1 MQFERK
7 GTKKIAHTQAY
18 ARFFMKNIL
27 FTPYSP
33 LAGVPFLPSLER
45 DHHGTIS
52 RERPNNG
59 PRVDFLLKN
68 GLDVCFDLFA
78 ELIQAVEAAF
88 RTEIAEQANA
98 QLSAV

>member
-1 MQFERK
+1 MP
-7 GTKKIAHTQAY
+7 T
-18 ARFFMKNIL
+18 
-27 FTPYSP
+27 
-33 LAGVPFLPSLER
+33 LER

-59 PRVDFLLKN
+59 PRGDFLLKN

-78 ELIQAVEAAF
+78 KFVQAIEAAF
-88 RTEIAEQANA
+88 RTEIAEQPYA